1 MVVMLGVSAL
11 QCSLPGGSRTL
22 ALHLNNKTSDD
33 GVVACWVQTE
43 NEAAMQQMKR
53 LKLEHAHSLHQLA
66 QENAKLQR
74 TLAHIQVVARTQT

>member
-1 MVVMLGVSAL
+1 MMA
-11 QCSLPGGSRTL
+11 
-22 ALHLNNKTSDD
+22 
-33 GVVACWVQTE
+33 VVACWVQTE

-74 TLAHIQVVARTQT
+74 TLAHIQVTLLSSAAPLCTQHGHCDLAHAHAYHMHR